1 VAYGPDDPAYG
12 PPSADWYARD
22 REWEEEEEVAP
33 EPVPEDLSYARG
45 PFEPLPQSDVA
56 AQAALYQALT
66 DDPRDDNGAGGTSE
80 GALNRIKDLYTAAD
94 TVGDEGLDKH
104 FERLLDK
111 QRQLISDYFK
121 ELGPQ
126 GAQGSRGPRGQDDP
140 GGAPDRDGVTFGT
153 GPRSPR

>member
-1 VAYGPDDPAYG
+1 MIAYSRAMVRHIFLWNVKPDEPD
-12 PPSADWYARD
+12 ADRRILA
-22 REWEEEEEVAP
+22 
-33 EPVPEDLSYARG
+33 
-45 PFEPLPQSDVA
+45 
-56 AQAALYQALT
+56 
-66 DDPRDDNGAGGTSE
+66 
-80 GALNRIKDLYTAAD
+80 ALNRIKDLYTAAD